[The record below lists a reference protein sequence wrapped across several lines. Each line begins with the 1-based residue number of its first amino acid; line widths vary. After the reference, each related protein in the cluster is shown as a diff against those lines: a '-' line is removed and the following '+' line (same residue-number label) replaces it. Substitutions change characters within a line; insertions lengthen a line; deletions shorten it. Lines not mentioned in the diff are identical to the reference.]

1 MKSSILKTLVL
12 TLTLATLSPLGFSTP
27 NALAESWCPFQFSD
41 CSPAEK
47 AFYITFSPIFIPIS
61 ASGTTATIVGANHKL
76 TLAQAAIEDAAVFY
90 DTGRLTGI
98 LPTLIQDTKKQ
109 LASERG
115 LNESSIDDHD
125 AVDHIAEVAA
135 SVLD

>member
-1 MKSSILKTLVL
+1 MKNSILKTMAL
-12 TLTLATLSPLGFSTP
+12 TLTLATLSPLGLSTP
-27 NALAESWCPFQFSD
+27 NAFAKGWCPLQFSD

-47 AFYITFSPIFIPIS
+47 AFYVTFSAVLLPIS
-61 ASGTTATIVGANHKL
+61 ATDTTANQFSSNKL
-76 TLAQAAIEDAAVFY
+76 TLAQAALEDAAVFY
-90 DTGRLTGI
+90 ESGRLTGI

-115 LNESSIDDHD
+115 LNESRIDDHD
-125 AVDHIAEVAA
+125 AVDHITEVAT